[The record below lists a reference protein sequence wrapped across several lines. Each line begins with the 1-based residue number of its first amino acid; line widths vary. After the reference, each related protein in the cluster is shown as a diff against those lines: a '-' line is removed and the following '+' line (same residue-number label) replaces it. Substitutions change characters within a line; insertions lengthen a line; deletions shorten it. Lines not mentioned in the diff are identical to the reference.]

1 MQEEKHFGRTLA
13 RLPRQPQLPDPPWE
27 DDARKKRKQRKTFA
41 SWNRE
46 KETQRKYTLS
56 QPNER
61 KVSALGIAIVVVV
74 DGIRDMAA
82 AASPFSCTQGY
93 AIIIRI
99 SISIQC
105 AACEASRVANRK
117 ASQAKERKHEEAA
130 GSASAAHS
138 QM

>member
-13 RLPRQPQLPDPPWE
+13 RLPRQPQLPDPP
-27 DDARKKRKQRKTFA
+27 RKMPEKTPAKENFCQLKSRKRNEA
-41 SWNRE
+41 
-46 KETQRKYTLS
+46 KYTLS

-61 KVSALGIAIVVVV
+61 KVSALGSVIVVVV

-82 AASPFSCTQGY
+82 AAAAAASPFPCTQGY

-105 AACEASRVANRK
+105 AACEASRK
-117 ASQAKERKHEEAA
+117 
-130 GSASAAHS
+130 
-138 QM
+138 